1 MGSRGRRGDIRVHK
15 QYSVCCVKSGIST
28 TCVKCYHGS
37 PHTAERGEDSC
48 MNLGDCHINGKDI
61 NVKCEKLPKIVSNR
75 GRNAI

>member
-1 MGSRGRRGDIRVHK
+1 MHK

-28 TCVKCYHGS
+28 TCTIKCYHGQ

-61 NVKCEKLPKIVSNR
+61 NVKCEKLPNVKEKNHDDTK
-75 GRNAI
+75 